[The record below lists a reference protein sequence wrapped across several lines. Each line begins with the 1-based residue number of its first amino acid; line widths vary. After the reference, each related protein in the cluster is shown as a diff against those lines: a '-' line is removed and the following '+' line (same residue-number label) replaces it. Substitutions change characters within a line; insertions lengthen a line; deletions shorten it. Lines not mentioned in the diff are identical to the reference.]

1 MSDLIFFLLTDSK
14 NRKCT
19 SASLDTLLEKAD
31 EWISNNLF
39 ELSLLTGPTIRFE
52 IFTEKKDNDT
62 ICKYI
67 QGKHLNSM
75 NSYFQSEYNLQV
87 EKIENV

>member
-19 SASLDTLLEKAD
+19 SSSLDSILEKAD
-31 EWISNNLF
+31 EWISNELF

-52 IFTEKKDNDT
+52 VLTEKDDDDT

-67 QGKHLNSM
+67 QGKNLNCM
-75 NSYFQSEYNLQV
+75 NSYFQPEYKLQV
-87 EKIENV
+87 ERIENV

>member
-19 SASLDTLLEKAD
+19 SSSLDSLLEKAD
-31 EWISNNLF
+31 EWISNELF

-52 IFTEKKDNDT
+52 VFTEREEDDT
-62 ICKYI
+62 LCKYI
-67 QGKHLNSM
+67 QGKNLNSM
-75 NSYFQSEYNLQV
+75 NSYFQPEYKLQI